1 MTTAQQAYAPPGA
14 ELEHGDR
21 PAAQGWRLLALWT
34 ACVTLLNLCLSVFT
48 CLVQGSFSSIDV
60 LLAFVFGNV
69 FVIPL
74 LILALSQLFRKH
86 RNARA
91 RVKAFLYPGYFVLL
105 SQLGTLFSLLGD
117 VSAGGAV

>member
-14 ELEHGDR
+14 DLGDAGQ
-21 PAAQGWRLLALWT
+21 PATREWGLLAFWT
-34 ACVTLLNLCLSVFT
+34 AFVTLLNLCLSIFT
-48 CLVQGSFSSIDV
+48 CLVQGGFNSIDV

-69 FVIPL
+69 LVIPL
-74 LILALSQLFRKH
+74 IILALSQLFRKH

-91 RVKAFLYPGYFVLL
+91 RIKAFLYPGYFVFL

-117 VSAGGAV
+117 VTAGGAV